1 MEALIAGAGAL
12 IGICCTSLV
21 AGQLKLRK
29 PKVNDQSDNI
39 ILSRRIDAV
48 ERVIPTLIS
57 RNEVQPAINQVPPLV
72 MSAVQT
78 EMQGMNSVPQSPL
91 PPVPTAIP
99 TPPPAQPQRLER
111 STLEAA
117 QANIEKMKEMD
128 ALLKKFEDM
137 QSTGQ
142 QP

>member
-21 AGQLKLRK
+21 AGQLKLRR
-29 PKVNDQSDNI
+29 PKVKDQSDSL

-57 RNEVQPAINQVPPLV
+57 RNEVQNAINQVPPLV
-72 MSAVQT
+72 MRAVQT
-78 EMQGMNSVPQSPL
+78 EIQGRNVVPQSP
-91 PPVPTAIP
+91 IP
-99 TPPPAQPQRLER
+99 TVPSAPLPSQPQRLVR

-128 ALLKKFEDM
+128 ALLKRFEDM
-137 QSTGQ
+137 QSPKQ
-142 QP
+142 